1 LYIVI
6 AIVNHRTQEL
16 LSSALAD
23 LQTLTRRIN
32 TLGLFSSNETF
43 EELSI
48 RSAAFMFVPY
58 VSGDMQLRVR
68 AIENEDRMAVVKK
81 AAVSMIFL
89 YVR

>member
-1 LYIVI
+1 
-6 AIVNHRTQEL
+6 
-16 LSSALAD
+16 
-23 LQTLTRRIN
+23 
-32 TLGLFSSNETF
+32 
-43 EELSI
+43 
-48 RSAAFMFVPY
+48 MFVPY